1 MFCAKS
7 NEKVENRIK
16 IPKKR
21 FIFSSILIVDIK
33 YNCIEWQGKIKDRKL
48 GLDIKEQSEIICVKF
63 DNEIIKRKVMNSL
76 KTVFLMTTMMVLFL
90 LVGGALGGE
99 TGLIIA
105 FVFSLALNFGSYW
118 FSDKIV
124 LKMYRAKEIQRA
136 DNPRLYDSVAMLA
149 EKAQLPMPKVYIA
162 DNPTPNAFATGRNP
176 ANAAV
181 AVTSGILRILDQKEL
196 EGVLAHELAH
206 VKHRDIL
213 ISTITATLVGT
224 ITFIARMA
232 GWAMIF
238 GGGRDRDS
246 GSAISSLVLL
256 ILSPIV
262 AVLIQLAISRSREFG
277 ADQGG
282 AEISGQP
289 LALAGAL
296 NKLQM
301 GNNQIPMRN
310 AGTSSAHMFIVNPF
324 SGKSM
329 MKLFSTHPPVE
340 ERIKRLQ
347 EIAAGRRL

>member
-1 MFCAKS
+1 
-7 NEKVENRIK
+7 
-16 IPKKR
+16 
-21 FIFSSILIVDIK
+21 
-33 YNCIEWQGKIKDRKL
+33 
-48 GLDIKEQSEIICVKF
+48 
-63 DNEIIKRKVMNSL
+63 MNSV
-76 KTVFLMTTMMVLFL
+76 KTVFLMTLMMVLFL
-90 LVGGALGGE
+90 FVGGALGGE

-105 FVFSLALNFGSYW
+105 FIFSLALNFGSYW

-124 LKMYRAKEIQRA
+124 LKMYRAKEVTRA
-136 DNPRLYDSVAMLA
+136 DNPRLFDSVAMLSD
-149 EKAQLPMPKVYIA
+149 KAQLPMPKVYIA
-162 DNPTPNAFATGRNP
+162 ENPTPNAFATGRNP
-176 ANAAV
+176 DNAAV
-181 AVTSGILRILDQKEL
+181 AVTTGILRILDQKEL

-206 VKHRDIL
+206 IKNRDIL

-232 GWAMIF
+232 GWAMLF
-238 GGGRDRDS
+238 GGRDEDS
-246 GSAISSLVLL
+246 GSAVSSLVLL

-301 GNNQIPMRN
+301 TNEQIPMRN

-340 ERIKRLQ
+340 ERVKRLQ
-347 EIAAGRRL
+347 EIAAGRR